1 MTPTIA
7 TAVPR
12 RRISLRGRVLSVVT
26 AEAPWV
32 HTDAVLGDDTGTLVL
47 RFVGRSSVPGLVSG
61 RTLVVDGTPG
71 VLGGDLVMLNPV
83 YSFDGAGSGSGSG
96 TNW

>member
-1 MTPTIA
+1 MTSAIA

-12 RRISLRGRVLSVVT
+12 HRTTLLGTVLSVVT
-26 AEAPWV
+26 AESPWV
-32 HTDAVLGDDTGTLVL
+32 HTDAVLGDDTGTLLL
-47 RFVGRSSVPGLVSG
+47 RFVGRSSVPGLVTG
-61 RTLVVDGTPG
+61 RKLVVDGTPG
-71 VLGGDLVMLNPV
+71 VLGGGLVMLNPV

>member
-1 MTPTIA
+1 VTSAIA

-12 RRISLRGRVLSVVT
+12 HRTTLLGTVLSVVT
-26 AEAPWV
+26 AESPWV

-47 RFVGRSSVPGLVSG
+47 RFVGRSSVPGLVPG
-61 RTLVVDGTPG
+61 RPGVVD
-71 VLGGDLVMLNPV
+71 GDLVMLNPI

-96 TNW
+96 INW

>member
-1 MTPTIA
+1 M
-7 TAVPR
+7 
-12 RRISLRGRVLSVVT
+12 
-26 AEAPWV
+26 
-32 HTDAVLGDDTGTLVL
+32 
-47 RFVGRSSVPGLVSG
+47 GRSFVPGLVTG

-71 VLGGDLVMLNPV
+71 VIDGDLVMLNPV

>member
-1 MTPTIA
+1 MTSAIA

-12 RRISLRGRVLSVVT
+12 HRTTLLGTVLSVVT
-26 AEAPWV
+26 AESPWV

-47 RFVGRSSVPGLVSG
+47 RFVGRSSVPGLLPG
-61 RTLVVDGTPG
+61 RMLVVDGTPG
-71 VLGGDLVMLNPV
+71 VIDGDLVMLNPI

-96 TNW
+96 INW